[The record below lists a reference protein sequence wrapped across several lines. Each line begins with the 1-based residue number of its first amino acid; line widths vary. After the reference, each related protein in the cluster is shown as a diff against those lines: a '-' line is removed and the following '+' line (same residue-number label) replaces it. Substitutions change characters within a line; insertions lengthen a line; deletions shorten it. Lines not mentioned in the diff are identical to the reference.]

1 MSDCPFQHTE
11 IRYARR
17 PFHGP
22 GGGSEGMEEN
32 AFDLVY
38 LAVGITA
45 TLVLPIVIGFIAVF
59 RERE

>member
-1 MSDCPFQHTE
+1 
-11 IRYARR
+11 
-17 PFHGP
+17 
-22 GGGSEGMEEN
+22 MEEN